1 MKKRVLFINGHLNA
15 GGCERSLVDVLRH
28 FDYTE
33 YQVDLLLLEEL
44 GDYFDEIP
52 AEVDVKLYS
61 LNRAFGPLLKCA
73 VDSIRSRDWFSLWF
87 RFVYLLSRFLGKG
100 CLKWTK
106 RCFPRLQK
114 RYDAVIAYR
123 PGICTDFA
131 AYIVSADTRISWWH
145 HGAFTYSERQAEDV
159 NLAYARMDKIVAVSR
174 SSAEIVKSHFSNA
187 RDKVYV
193 IPNMICSEELAEKAR
208 EEDLYDDR
216 DFRGLRLVSV
226 GRMEPE
232 KNMGICVEVGK
243 LLSAAGLSFRWT
255 LVGDGQES
263 REIRE
268 RIKKLDLEAYF
279 CMTGR
284 LANPYPQIK
293 TADIL
298 IHPSTVESQGLTVL
312 EAMALAKPVVV
323 VESNGP
329 KEFIKSE
336 CNGMLVKNDARDIA
350 DAVMQIAANDEM
362 RERLAAEGKKKS
374 EVFSPECIME
384 KIMVLIDFS

>member
-1 MKKRVLFINGHLNA
+1 MWWAASFGYF
-15 GGCERSLVDVLRH
+15 G
-28 FDYTE
+28 DYYSQTRNLCPFYE
-33 YQVDLLLLEEL
+33 ALIEL
-44 GDYFDEIP
+44 GLTGYI
-52 AEVDVKLYS
+52 Y
-61 LNRAFGPLLKCA
+61 G
-73 VDSIRSRDWFSLWF
+73 DS
-87 RFVYLLSRFLGKG
+87 
-100 CLKWTK
+100 
-106 RCFPRLQK
+106 
-114 RYDAVIAYR
+114 
-123 PGICTDFA
+123 
-131 AYIVSADTRISWWH
+131 
-145 HGAFTYSERQAEDV
+145 DV
-159 NLAYARMDKIVAVSR
+159 NLPSTERITVSPRVTLDK
-174 SSAEIVKSHFSNA
+174 
-187 RDKVYV
+187 
-193 IPNMICSEELAEKAR
+193 LAEKAR

-263 REIRE
+263 RELRE

-336 CNGMLVKNDARDIA
+336 CNGMLVKNDARAIA

>member
-87 RFVYLLSRFLGKG
+87 RFVYLHSRFLGKG

-106 RCFPRLQK
+106 GCFPRLQK

-243 LLSAAGLSFRWT
+243 LLSAEGLSFRWT

-263 REIRE
+263 QTIHE
-268 RIKKLDLEAYF
+268 RIEELGLEDCF

-284 LANPYPQIK
+284 LKNPYPQIEA
-293 TADIL
+293 ADIL
-298 IHPSTVESQGLTVL
+298 VHPSTVESQGLTIL
-312 EAMALAKPVVV
+312 EAMALSKPVIV
-323 VESNGP
+323 VESEGP
-329 KEFIKSE
+329 KEFIQSGS
-336 CNGMLVKNDARDIA
+336 NGILVKNEARAIA
-350 DAVMQIAANDEM
+350 DAIIHIVKDDGLRNK
-362 RERLAAEGKKKS
+362 LAAEGKKTA
-374 EVFSPECIME
+374 EAFDPVYLVPEIE
-384 KIMVLIDFS
+384 KLAD